1 MFAYT
6 YRGSSH
12 TRPHAL
18 LAHFVVDAHEGH
30 QCDVDVS
37 SSVAN
42 QEMEIIREAS
52 RDKAHKGTQHT
63 NTRHLDLLATSNEGI
78 AQHPGGEAF
87 KS

>member
-18 LAHFVVDAHEGH
+18 LAHFVADAHEGH
-30 QCDVDVS
+30 RCDVDVS

-42 QEMEIIREAS
+42 QEMEVIREAS
-52 RDKAHKGTQHT
+52 RDKAHKQELSTR
-63 NTRHLDLLATSNEGI
+63 RHLDLLATSNEGI
-78 AQHPGGEAF
+78 AQHPGGEAI